1 MKPVVLLITVISY
14 LPLLLVN
21 IILLLNYLLYRAYI
35 HSIQLIFDLTYN
47 RSVPVGEEHRRIRLL
62 ATIMHDAYNF
72 YVGESSN
79 SHLVGAVLFQLRGS
93 MSLQELQS
101 LVRDR
106 IVNAKD
112 KTGKLVYCSFRQV
125 VRYKFFLP
133 AWTEATDYNIEDHVV
148 EIVLKDSG
156 KASLQ
161 QFLSTEYT
169 NGISFDKPLW
179 KFFLVLSN
187 SETDSF
193 HIIITGH
200 HCGADGFSFINLWI
214 NYLCDS
220 LRIDSVLM
228 TDQKKLAISGS
239 FNTFYQQFSI
249 SIATLFLSPVYMIEE
264 CIRSTWPI
272 HKLFLNT
279 ANGTKLSTFDTSLDF
294 EKVRFIKNQTKTKVN
309 DVFMTILTRALE
321 KYSLKKG
328 KFDRT
333 DAYLGM
339 GMLKNDFDSI
349 SLSNDNHKGV
359 IILIPLA
366 SIGFHQQLERICI
379 DMNKLKNS
387 LYPFFFENCVFQLT
401 ALPLPLKLKLPLMK
415 MTGPTVGNFANLPG
429 PKNPLFVAGREITE
443 VSIFVPQSGNQT
455 LGVCFLTYADMLSVA
470 VHVDTANFSD
480 AGEITE
486 VIKESLEEVYKEFS
500 QSTAF

>member
-1 MKPVVLLITVISY
+1 M
-14 LPLLLVN
+14 
-21 IILLLNYLLYRAYI
+21 
-35 HSIQLIFDLTYN
+35 
-47 RSVPVGEEHRRIRLL
+47 RLL

-72 YVGESSN
+72 YVGES
-79 SHLVGAVLFQLRGS
+79 HLVGVVIFKLKGC
-93 MSLQELQS
+93 MSLQELRS

-106 IVNAKD
+106 IVNYKN
-112 KTGKLVYCSFRQV
+112 KTGKLAYCSFRQV

-133 AWTEATDYNIEDHVV
+133 TWVEATDYNINDHIVEVELEDT
-148 EIVLKDSG
+148 G
-156 KASLQ
+156 KPSLQ

-179 KFFLVLSN
+179 KFFLIRSKN
-187 SETDSF
+187 ETNSF
-193 HIIITGH
+193 HIAMTGH

-214 NYLCDS
+214 NYLCDTP
-220 LRIDSVLM
+220 RVDSVLM
-228 TDQKKLAISGS
+228 TDQKKLALSGS
-239 FNTFYQQFSI
+239 LKTSYQQLSI
-249 SIATLFLSPVYMIEE
+249 NLATLFISPVYMVEE
-264 CIRSTWPI
+264 CIRATWPI
-272 HKLFLNT
+272 HKLFHSN
-279 ANGTKLSTFDTSLDF
+279 ANGTKLSAFDTSLDF
-294 EKVRFIKNQTKTKVN
+294 EKVRFIKNQTRTKVN
-309 DVFMTILTRALE
+309 DVFMAILTQAIE
-321 KYSLKKG
+321 KYTLKRG

-349 SLSNDNHKGV
+349 SMSNDNHKGV

-366 SIGFHQQLERICI
+366 TKGFHQQLERICF

-429 PKNPLFVAGREITE
+429 PKNPLFVAGRELTE
-443 VSIFVPQSGNQT
+443 VSIFVPPSSKQT
-455 LGVCFLTYADMLSVA
+455 LGVCFLTYAGRLSVA

-480 AGEITE
+480 AGDFCE
-486 VIKESLEEVYKEFS
+486 VIKESLDEVFSELS
-500 QSTAF
+500 QSTAI